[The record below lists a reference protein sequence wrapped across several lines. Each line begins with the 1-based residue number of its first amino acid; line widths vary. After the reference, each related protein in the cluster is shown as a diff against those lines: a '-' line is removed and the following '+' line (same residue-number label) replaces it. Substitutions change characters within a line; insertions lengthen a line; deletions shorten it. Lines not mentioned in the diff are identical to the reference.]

1 VAGVYLLK
9 TFKEETM
16 RTFIV
21 ITLLG
26 ACAANVISQQLSSQT
41 KAREIAAAFTKNKH
55 AVKEKYGVRM
65 EKYKDVRS
73 EPAVK
78 SNIGDYSGVYEVR
91 DLGYV
96 ISLQVGSDGRIQAS
110 GSENSRS
117 FVLEN
122 AKIDGALLT
131 ASKVYSDGTKEKF
144 EGSFLNRT
152 DRESPTDPGVR
163 IFGLGVVLTTPFEI
177 NGLTYDKLFY
187 QFKQ

>member
-1 VAGVYLLK
+1 
-9 TFKEETM
+9 M
-16 RTFIV
+16 RTFVVIV
-21 ITLLG
+21 LSV
-26 ACAANVISQQLSSQT
+26 ACAAGVVSQQLSSQT

-55 AVKEKYGVRM
+55 AVKEKFGVRM

-78 SNIGDYSGVYEVR
+78 SNISEYSGVYEVQ

-96 ISLQVGSDGRIQAS
+96 INVQVGSDGRVQAS
-110 GSENSRS
+110 GSERSRA
-117 FVLEN
+117 FTLEN

-131 ASKVYSDGTKEKF
+131 ATKVYSDGAREKF

-152 DRESPTDPGVR
+152 DRNSPTDPGVT
-163 IFGLGVVLTTPFEI
+163 IFGLGVVLTTPFEV

-187 QFKQ
+187 QLK

>member
-1 VAGVYLLK
+1 
-9 TFKEETM
+9 M
-16 RTFIV
+16 RTFVVIV
-21 ITLLG
+21 LSV
-26 ACAANVISQQLSSQT
+26 ACAASIVSQQLSSQT

-55 AVKEKYGVRM
+55 AVKEKFGVRV

-78 SNIGDYSGVYEVR
+78 SNLSEYSGVYEVH

-96 ISLQVGSDGRIQAS
+96 ISVQVGNDGRIQAN
-110 GSENSRS
+110 GSENSRT
-117 FVLEN
+117 FTLEN

-131 ASKVYSDGTKEKF
+131 ATKVYSDGARERF

-152 DRESPTDPGVR
+152 DRNSPTDPGVT
-163 IFGLGVVLTTPFEI
+163 IFGLGVVLTTPFEV

-187 QFKQ
+187 QLK

>member
-1 VAGVYLLK
+1 
-9 TFKEETM
+9 M
-16 RTFIV
+16 RTFVVIV
-21 ITLLG
+21 LSV
-26 ACAANVISQQLSSQT
+26 ACAASIVSQQLSSQT

-55 AVKEKYGVRM
+55 AVKEKFGVRV

-78 SNIGDYSGVYEVR
+78 SNLSEYSGVYEVH

-96 ISLQVGSDGRIQAS
+96 ISVQVGNDGRIQAN
-110 GSENSRS
+110 GSENSRT
-117 FVLEN
+117 FTLEN

-131 ASKVYSDGTKEKF
+131 ATKVYSDGAREKF

-152 DRESPTDPGVR
+152 DRNSPADPGVT
-163 IFGLGVVLTTPFEI
+163 IFGLGVVLTTPFEV

-187 QFKQ
+187 QLK

>member
-1 VAGVYLLK
+1 
-9 TFKEETM
+9 M
-16 RTFIV
+16 RTFVVIV
-21 ITLLG
+21 LSV
-26 ACAANVISQQLSSQT
+26 ACAAGVVSQQLSSQT

-78 SNIGDYSGVYEVR
+78 SNISEYSGVYEVQ

-96 ISLQVGSDGRIQAS
+96 ISVRVGSDGRVQAS
-110 GSENSRS
+110 GSEKSRA
-117 FVLEN
+117 FTFEN
-122 AKIDGALLT
+122 ARIDGALLT
-131 ASKVYSDGTKEKF
+131 ATKVYSDGAREKF

-152 DRESPTDPGVR
+152 DRNSPTDPGVT
-163 IFGLGVVLTTPFEI
+163 IFGLGVILTTPFEV

-187 QFKQ
+187 QLK

>member
-1 VAGVYLLK
+1 
-9 TFKEETM
+9 M
-16 RTFIV
+16 RTFVVIV
-21 ITLLG
+21 LSL
-26 ACAANVISQQLSSQT
+26 ACAASVFSQQLTSQT

-55 AVKEKYGVRM
+55 VVKEKFGVRM

-78 SNIGDYSGVYEVR
+78 SNVSEYSGVYEVP

-96 ISLQVGSDGRIQAS
+96 ITVQVGSDGRIQAS
-110 GSENSRS
+110 GSEKSRA
-117 FVLEN
+117 FTLEN

-131 ASKVYSDGTKEKF
+131 ATKVYSDGAREKF

-152 DRESPTDPGVR
+152 DRNSPTDPGVT
-163 IFGLGVVLTTPFEI
+163 IFGLGVVLTTPFEV

-187 QFKQ
+187 QLK